1 MNSASFKVSFSL
13 DEDDVAYFRNRFKQA
28 KRAARETPP
37 EQILTAAHEL
47 VKSVQ
52 GARKVPKFVVTAIE
66 SIQDLVEVIE
76 DESYAAPKSVK
87 NKVLAALAYFA
98 DPDDM
103 IPDEIPVLGFL
114 DDAIMIK
121 FVEREFKHEL
131 AAFRKFRKFHA
142 GAEQRPWTKV
152 ASSRLPGRLAE
163 QRGKLRAEV
172 KKREAADVKRGYI
185 GF

>member
-1 MNSASFKVSFSL
+1 MNSASFKISFAL
-13 DEDDVAYFRNRFKQA
+13 DEEDVAYFRNRFKQA
-28 KRAARETPP
+28 KRAAREAEP
-37 EQILTAAHEL
+37 EHILAAAHEL
-47 VKSVQ
+47 VKSVKKT
-52 GARKVPKFVVTAIE
+52 RKVPNFVVTAIA
-66 SIQDLVEVIE
+66 SIEDLVEVIE
-76 DESYAAPKSVK
+76 DDHYAAPKTVK

-103 IPDEIPVLGFL
+103 IPDDIPVLGFL

-131 AAFRKFRKFHA
+131 VAFRKFRKFHA

-152 ASSRLPGRLAE
+152 ASSRLPGRLAD
-163 QRGKLRAEV
+163 QRDKLRAEV
-172 KKREAADVKRGYI
+172 SRREAADEKRGYI